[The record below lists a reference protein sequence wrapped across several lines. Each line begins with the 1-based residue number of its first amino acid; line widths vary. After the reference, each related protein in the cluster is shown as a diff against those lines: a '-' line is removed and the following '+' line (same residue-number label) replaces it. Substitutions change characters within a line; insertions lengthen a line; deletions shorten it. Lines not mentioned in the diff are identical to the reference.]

1 MSPAATAPANPAPAE
16 AVSLRIGDV
25 AKLTGTTA
33 RTLRYYE
40 EIGLLPE
47 AEDREAGRHRL
58 YTQADVER
66 VREILRLRDLL
77 GVSLDELRELIAAED
92 ARAALREE
100 FHRTEKPAARRRI
113 LEAAL
118 GHLDRQLE
126 LVEHRREELDRLK
139 RELTATRRRAERR
152 LEDLR

>member
-1 MSPAATAPANPAPAE
+1 MSTATSEQTA
-16 AVSLRIGDV
+16 LRIGDV

-40 EIGLLPE
+40 EIGLLPGV
-47 AEDREAGRHRL
+47 EDRQAGRHRS
-58 YTQADVER
+58 YTQADVDR
-66 VREILRLRDLL
+66 VREVLRLRDLL
-77 GVSLDELRELIAAED
+77 GVSLDELRELLAAED

-100 FHRTEKPAARRRI
+100 FHRTAKPASRRRI

-126 LVEHRREELDRLK
+126 LVQRRREELDRLK

-152 LEDLR
+152 LEDLA

>member
-1 MSPAATAPANPAPAE
+1 MSGAATEPSA
-16 AVSLRIGDV
+16 LRIGDV

-40 EIGLLPE
+40 EIGLLPG
-47 AEDREAGRHRL
+47 AEDREAGRHRS
-58 YTQADVER
+58 YTHADVDR
-66 VREILRLRDLL
+66 VREVLRLRDLL

-100 FHRTEKPAARRRI
+100 FHRTEEPAARRRI
-113 LEAAL
+113 LEGAL
-118 GHLDRQLE
+118 GHLDRQLD
-126 LVEHRREELDRLK
+126 LVQHRRAELDRLK

-152 LEDLR
+152 LEALG

>member
-1 MSPAATAPANPAPAE
+1 MTPAAIEAP
-16 AVSLRIGDV
+16 SLRIGDV

-40 EIGLLPE
+40 EIGLLPG
-47 AEDREAGRHRL
+47 AEDREAGRHRS
-58 YTQADVER
+58 YTQADVDR
-66 VREILRLRDLL
+66 VQEVLRLRDLL
-77 GVSLDELRELIAAED
+77 GVSLDELRELLAAED

-100 FHRTEKPAARRRI
+100 FQRTDKPAARRRI

-118 GHLDRQLE
+118 RHLDRQLE
-126 LVEHRREELDRLK
+126 LVQHRREELDRLK

-152 LEDLR
+152 LEELA

>member
-1 MSPAATAPANPAPAE
+1 MTRAAAE
-16 AVSLRIGDV
+16 APPLRIGDV

-40 EIGLLPE
+40 EIGLLPG
-47 AEDREAGRHRL
+47 AEDREAGRHRS
-58 YTQADVER
+58 YTQADVDR
-66 VREILRLRDLL
+66 VQEVLRLRDLL
-77 GVSLDELRELIAAED
+77 GVSLDELRELLAAED

-100 FHRTEKPAARRRI
+100 FQRTDKPAARRRI

-118 GHLDRQLE
+118 GHLDRQLG
-126 LVEHRREELDRLK
+126 LVQHRREELDRLQ

-152 LEDLR
+152 LEELA

>member
-1 MSPAATAPANPAPAE
+1 MSGTATEPAA
-16 AVSLRIGDV
+16 LRIGDV

-40 EIGLLPE
+40 EIGLLPGV
-47 AEDREAGRHRL
+47 EDREAGRHRS
-58 YTQADVER
+58 YTQGDVDR
-66 VREILRLRDLL
+66 VREVLRLRDLL
-77 GVSLDELRELIAAED
+77 GVSLDELRELLAAED

-100 FHRTEKPAARRRI
+100 FHRTEKPASRRRI
-113 LEAAL
+113 LDAAL

-126 LVEHRREELDRLK
+126 LVRHRREELDRLA
-139 RELTATRRRAERR
+139 RELGATRRRAERR